1 MEKYKSQDEIRLE
14 MRNDY
19 GKKSNFY
26 ILMIMVL
33 IHLLRGLMSELFIF
47 LFTLGGMILIPFIVW
62 LINDNL
68 FTFHLAVLLC
78 LPAHFYLYKTDLK
91 DLVDDIER
99 IRLRDEMKT
108 GLNEL
113 WIILRERKT
122 NKAL

>member
-1 MEKYKSQDEIRLE
+1 
-14 MRNDY
+14 
-19 GKKSNFY
+19 
-26 ILMIMVL
+26 MIMVL

-122 NKAL
+122 NKAI